1 MMVRVA
7 RSAAPAAHG
16 DSADAQECYRARRG
30 DDEGADPLVD
40 GASHAV
46 LDGRA
51 CGVIDP
57 ERRDRGVREHQ
68 VRYPD
73 ATCRARAA
81 DARGAVARGC
91 RAAIDAAGA

>member
-7 RSAAPAAHG
+7 RSAAPASHG
-16 DSADAQECYRARRG
+16 DSADAEECDRARRG
-30 DDEGADPLVD
+30 DDEGADALVD

-57 ERRDRGVREHQ
+57 ERRDRGVR
-68 VRYPD
+68 D
-73 ATCRARAA
+73 AITCY
-81 DARGAVARGC
+81 
-91 RAAIDAAGA
+91 AGVWTRPRL